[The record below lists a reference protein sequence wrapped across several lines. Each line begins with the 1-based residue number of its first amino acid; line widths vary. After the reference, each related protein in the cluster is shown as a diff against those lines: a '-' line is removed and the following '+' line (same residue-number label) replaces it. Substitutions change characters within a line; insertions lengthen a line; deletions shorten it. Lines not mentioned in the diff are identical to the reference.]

1 MKSRLLAKLRRW
13 RRRMERRQQRE
24 EIYRMY
30 ESGIITPREMWEA
43 LQSWQSVGTGAG
55 YVNLERDGYLE
66 VVQTGYTYIF
76 QMANMIRP
84 AEREEEEQRIKKALA
99 AGVLVLDARASL
111 VDVKPR
117 LKTVVNKW

>member
-1 MKSRLLAKLRRW
+1 
-13 RRRMERRQQRE
+13 MERRRQRE

-84 AEREEEEQRIKKALA
+84 EEREEEEQRIKKALA

-111 VDVKPR
+111 VDAKPR

>member
-1 MKSRLLAKLRRW
+1 MKSRIMARVRKW
-13 RRRMERRQQRE
+13 QRRRLRRRQQE
-24 EIYRMY
+24 FLYRMH
-30 ESGIITPREMWEA
+30 ESGIIKLEEMWEA

-99 AGVLVLDARASL
+99 AGVLVLDARESL